1 MPFRHRVVWITG
13 ASSGI
18 GEALAY
24 EFAKQGAR
32 LVLSAR
38 RQDVLENVQLRC
50 QSPEKHLVLPFDITN
65 ISQFKQLVA
74 QVEQDFG
81 AIDILINN
89 AGVSQRSLAK
99 ETLLSVD
106 RQLMEVD
113 YFAPVALTKEVL
125 PYMLARKKGR
135 LVAVSSIAG
144 LVATPM
150 RSTYAAAKHAIKAFY
165 DALRAEVYKDG
176 VYVSVIYP
184 GFVNT
189 QLSYAALTG
198 DGSPQNKL
206 DDVQKEGMSAEEF
219 AHQAVNALRQGE
231 EHIIIGGLKEKL
243 AVYVDRASP
252 SLLHWLMRQV
262 KVV

>member
-38 RQDVLENVQLRC
+38 RQDVLENVRLRC
-50 QSPEKHLVLPFDITN
+50 QSPEKHLVLAFDITN

-81 AIDILINN
+81 AIDMLINN

-150 RSTYAAAKHAIKAFY
+150 RSTYAAAKHAIRAFY
-165 DALRAEVYKDG
+165 DALRAEIYKDG
-176 VYVSVIYP
+176 IYVSVIYP

-206 DDVQKEGMSAEEF
+206 DDVQK
-219 AHQAVNALRQGE
+219 
-231 EHIIIGGLKEKL
+231 
-243 AVYVDRASP
+243 
-252 SLLHWLMRQV
+252 
-262 KVV
+262 

>member
-38 RQDVLENVQLRC
+38 RQDVLENVRLRC
-50 QSPEKHLVLPFDITN
+50 QSPEKHLVLAFDITN

-81 AIDILINN
+81 AIDMLINN

-252 SLLHWLMRQV
+252 SLVHWLMRQV